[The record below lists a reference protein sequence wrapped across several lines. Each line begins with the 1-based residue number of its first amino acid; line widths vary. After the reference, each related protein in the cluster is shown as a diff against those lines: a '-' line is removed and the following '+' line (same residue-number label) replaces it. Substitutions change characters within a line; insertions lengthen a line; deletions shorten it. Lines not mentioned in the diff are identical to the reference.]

1 MDFPASVQYLYSL
14 GNEVKTIKLGLDRI
28 RRLLEELGN
37 PQYACPVVHVAGTN
51 GKGSVCAMIE
61 SGLREAGYKTGF
73 FTSPHLVSPTERIR
87 INNEPVSESDFSRAF
102 DEIHRVSESLLAAG
116 AIDCHPTYFE
126 TVTAMGFWLFREAQV
141 ESLVLEVGLGGRLD
155 ATNVVDPIL
164 SVITPVDLDHQQY
177 LGNTLEEIAA
187 EKAGIIKP
195 GRPVVLGLQHPQIKH
210 VFVADDLEDVATWQI
225 SDLQLRVD
233 GCHYKAEKDD
243 IVLEVDCPL
252 AGAHQVGN
260 SLAAAVSLW
269 LLGIEPPVIQSGIA
283 KATWPGRLE
292 LIRRNP
298 LVYLDGAHNHSAA
311 RRLRQFIDRHFRDR
325 QIWMVFGV
333 MRDKDVTEIASELF
347 PVATR
352 LILTR
357 ANQQRSLETEAIRS
371 LFPHPDSQVCE
382 HVGEAIAMLE
392 AAPED
397 AVIFITGSLFV
408 VGEARPLL
416 Q

>member
-1 MDFPASVQYLYSL
+1 MDFPASVHYLYSL

-28 RRLLEELGN
+28 RRLLEELDN
-37 PQYACPVVHVAGTN
+37 PQYSCPVVHVAGTN
-51 GKGSVCAMIE
+51 GKGSVCSMIE
-61 SGLREAGYKTGF
+61 SGLREAGFKTGF

-87 INNEPVSESDFSRAF
+87 IDNQPVSEADFSRAF
-102 DEIHRVSESLLAAG
+102 DVIHLVSERLLAAG
-116 AIDCHPTYFE
+116 EIDCHPTYFE
-126 TVTAMGFWLFREAQV
+126 TVTAMGFWLFREAKV
-141 ESLVLEVGLGGRLD
+141 ERLVLEVGLGGRLD
-155 ATNVVDPIL
+155 ATNVVDPLL

-177 LGNTLEEIAA
+177 LGNTIEEIAV

-210 VFVADDLEDVATWQI
+210 LFVADELEDVATWRI

-233 GCHYKAEKDD
+233 GCHYRAEKAG
-243 IVLEVDCPL
+243 VELEVDCPL
-252 AGAHQVGN
+252 PGEHQVGN

-269 LLGIEPPVIQSGIA
+269 FLGIKPPVIASGIA

-298 LVYLDGAHNHSAA
+298 LIYLDGAHNPSAA

-325 QIWMVFGV
+325 EIWMIFGV
-333 MRDKDVTEIASELF
+333 MRDKEVTGIAAELF
-347 PVATR
+347 PVASR

-357 ANQQRSLETEAIRS
+357 SNQQRSLETESIRG
-371 LFPHPDSQVCE
+371 LFPHPNSYVCE
-382 HVGEAIAMLE
+382 HVAEAVAMLE
-392 AAPED
+392 HAPPD

>member
-14 GNEVKTIKLGLDRI
+14 GNEVKTIKLGLERI

-37 PQYACPVVHVAGTN
+37 PHYACPVVHVAGTN

-87 INNEPVSESDFSRAF
+87 INNVPVSEADFSRAF
-102 DEIHRVSESLLAAG
+102 DEIHQVSERLLAAG
-116 AIDCHPTYFE
+116 ELDCHPTYFE
-126 TVTAMGFWLFREAQV
+126 TVTAMGFWLFREAKV

-155 ATNVVDPIL
+155 ATNVVDPVL

-177 LGNTLEEIAA
+177 LGDTLEEIAV

-210 VFVADDLEDVATWQI
+210 LFVADELEDVAAWRI

-233 GCHYKAEKDD
+233 GCHYRAERAG
-243 IVLEVDCPL
+243 VELEVDCPL

-269 LLGIEPPVIQSGIA
+269 LLGIEPQMVKAGIA
-283 KATWPGRLE
+283 KAAWPGRLE

-298 LVYLDGAHNHSAA
+298 LIYLDGAHNPSAA
-311 RRLRQFIDRHFRDR
+311 RRLRQFIDRHFSGRE
-325 QIWMVFGV
+325 IWMIFGV
-333 MRDKDVTEIASELF
+333 MRDKEVTEIAEELF
-347 PVATR
+347 PVASR

-357 ANQQRSLETEAIRS
+357 ANQQRSLETESIRG
-371 LFPHPDSQVCE
+371 LFPHPNSHVCE
-382 HVGEAIAMLE
+382 HVSEAIAMLDQ
-392 AAPED
+392 APSD

>member
-87 INNEPVSESDFSRAF
+87 INNEPVSEADFSRAF
-102 DEIHRVSESLLAAG
+102 DEIHKVSERLLAAG
-116 AIDCHPTYFE
+116 ELDCHPTYFE
-126 TVTAMGFWLFREAQV
+126 TVTAMGFWLFREAKV

-177 LGNTLEEIAA
+177 LGDTLEEIAV

-210 VFVADDLEDVATWQI
+210 LFVADELEDVATWRI

-233 GCHYKAEKDD
+233 GCHYRAERAGV
-243 IVLEVDCPL
+243 VLEVDCPL

-269 LLGIEPPVIQSGIA
+269 LLGIEPPVVKAGIA

-298 LVYLDGAHNHSAA
+298 LIYLDGAHNPSAA
-311 RRLRQFIDRHFRDR
+311 RRLRQFIDRHFSGRE
-325 QIWMVFGV
+325 IWMVFGV
-333 MRDKDVTEIASELF
+333 MRDKEVTEIAGELF
-347 PVATR
+347 PVASR

-357 ANQQRSLETEAIRS
+357 ANQQRSLETESIRD
-371 LFPHPDSQVCE
+371 LFPHPNSQVCE
-382 HVGEAIAMLE
+382 HVSEAIAMLDQ
-392 AAPED
+392 APAD

>member
-28 RRLLEELGN
+28 RAVLAALGN
-37 PQYACPVVHVAGTN
+37 PQDACPILHVAGTN
-51 GKGSVCAMIE
+51 GKGSVCAMLE
-61 SGLREAGYKTGF
+61 STLREAGFTTGF

-87 INNEPVSESDFSRAF
+87 INGTPVTEEVFSNAF
-102 DEIHRVSESLLAAG
+102 DVVHQASNQLIEAG

-126 TVTAMGFWLFREAQV
+126 TVTAMAFWLFREAKI
-141 ESLVLEVGLGGRLD
+141 ERLVLEVGLGGRLD
-155 ATNVVDPIL
+155 ATNVVDPLL
-164 SVITPVDLDHQQY
+164 SIITPVDLDHQQY
-177 LGNTLEEIAA
+177 LGDTLEQIAR

-195 GRPVVLGLQHPQIKH
+195 GRSVILGLQHPEIRH
-210 VFVADDLEDVATWQI
+210 VFAAEDLEDVATWHI

-233 GCHYKAEKDD
+233 GCHYRASKGQTTLN
-243 IVLEVDCPL
+243 IDCPL

-260 SLAAAVSLW
+260 SLTAAVALHK
-269 LLGIEPPVIQSGIA
+269 LGIPADTIHAGIA
-283 KATWPGRLE
+283 KAEWPGRLE
-292 LIRRNP
+292 LIRRDP
-298 LVYLDGAHNHSAA
+298 HIYLDGAHNTAAA
-311 RRLRQFIDRHFRDR
+311 RRLRQFIDRHFSGRE
-325 QIWMVFGV
+325 IWMVFGV
-333 MRDKDVTEIASELF
+333 MRDKEVTEIASLLF

-357 ANQQRSLETEAIRS
+357 ANQQRSLESASIQSLHPQANTE
-371 LFPHPDSQVCE
+371 LTDTVP
-382 HVGEAIAMLE
+382 EALALLKQ
-392 AAPED
+392 APSD